1 MDIIINACN
10 SIWAS
15 TIKKMNFDLF
25 NKTIKFDLSLL
36 EKENEISHY
45 LEIRDFESFLWVE
58 KYKTTHE
65 GYDIRNY
72 DYHELTS
79 ITFGNFE
86 AKSEDKWLKQYAL
99 KYNIAIEIWESAL
112 LIKSTTLVID
122 GEEFHI

>member
-1 MDIIINACN
+1 MENNFKTCN
-10 SIWAS
+10 SLWSS
-15 TIKKMNFDLF
+15 TIKKINFDLF
-25 NKTIKFDLSLL
+25 NKTIKFDLTLL
-36 EKENEISHY
+36 ERENETSHT
-45 LEIRDFESFLWVE
+45 LEIMDYESFLWIE

-86 AKSEDKWLKQYAL
+86 AKSDNKWLKQYAL

-112 LIKSTTLVID
+112 LIKSTKLVID